1 MGVAAIV
8 SEKHRETIRRRT
20 YSSRFLGISSS
31 AVNGGDSTVAGR
43 RRPGKDVEV
52 SLSCPA
58 EGRRSNCPATGESA
72 GRGFRRGTATTGT
85 GFAEVWD
92 RNEAKGRLDFVH
104 IALQFPAIGMALHK
118 RRAQGLNGEGARKR
132 RPSCRATTLGALDQ
146 EKAHA
151 RVLNADCSEDI
162 GRRRGALRE
171 GGCVRGWFAPSS
183 GSGRNM
189 QVP

>member
-8 SEKHRETIRRRT
+8 SEKHRETVRRRT

-92 RNEAKGRLDFVH
+92 RNEAKDWMAIEVN
-104 IALQFPAIGMALHK
+104 PAGFE
-118 RRAQGLNGEGARKR
+118 RGGDGT
-132 RPSCRATTLGALDQ
+132 PSVDAWILCISLFNSPR
-146 EKAHA
+146 
-151 RVLNADCSEDI
+151 
-162 GRRRGALRE
+162 
-171 GGCVRGWFAPSS
+171 
-183 GSGRNM
+183 
-189 QVP
+189 